1 VNGKEKFV
9 TDSFRSVAALALLAA
24 VISGCATGPKIYT
37 SQDPQ
42 AYFAGYRTFAFEE
55 ILGTD
60 RPGGQRSIVSSH
72 LVRNTQA
79 EMERRGYK
87 HDPDNPD
94 LIINFFLNT
103 QEKIQARSTP
113 TGGAYGYGAYRRGYY
128 GTWGGYETTITQY
141 TEGSLNIDIV
151 EVKRDQLVWEGVAV
165 GRLRKDSMEKLDER
179 APIVVGEIFAEF
191 PHTATNP

>member
-1 VNGKEKFV
+1 MTN
-9 TDSFRSVAALALLAA
+9 SFRRSAALVLLSAA
-24 VISGCATGPKIYT
+24 ISGCATGPKIYT

-60 RPGGQRSIVSSH
+60 RPGGQRSIISSH
-72 LVRNTQA
+72 LARNTQA

-87 HDPDNPD
+87 YDPSNPD

-113 TGGAYGYGAYRRGYY
+113 TGGVGYGYGAYRRGYY

-165 GRLRKDSMEKLDER
+165 GRLRQDSMEKLDER

-191 PHTATNP
+191 PHRAANP